1 MTNTE
6 LPSPMMFKK
15 KNHSQKKGGGSN
27 YLTQSSFLK
36 LKNKTSLDS
45 LDFR

>member
-15 KNHSQKKGGGSN
+15 KSQPKKKGGGSN
-27 YLTQSSFLK
+27 YLTPSSFLK